1 MKNEVLSNGGIAE
14 LKFQSVTLRGVC
26 MIVNKLSCLTR
37 SKFPYQRN
45 NLSPLLFV
53 QLRIKLS
60 TNSPLSPLSR
70 AFPPSV
76 LIKASCDEQL
86 IVEKKQKK
94 KKKKK
99 NKRKERKFPLSLV
112 ETSDLPFERDCC
124 LVSQLPYAFKGPRH
138 SKLSVS
144 SGFSLPLNHSAMI
157 SSRRMF
163 SLILACLFPYDKF

>member
-94 KKKKK
+94 KKKRKT
-99 NKRKERKFPLSLV
+99 KERNENFPCPLWKRAIFPSNV
-112 ETSDLPFERDCC
+112 I
-124 LVSQLPYAFKGPRH
+124 A
-138 SKLSVS
+138 VS
-144 SGFSLPLNHSAMI
+144 SVNYHTPLKDLDTRNCFRFRVAFRCH
-157 SSRRMF
+157 
-163 SLILACLFPYDKF
+163 